1 MGGQRQSQSKD
12 LQVEESLG
20 AGPQGRLVHRE
31 PFRELDF
38 VLSVKGN
45 MVGDKD

>member
-1 MGGQRQSQSKD
+1 MGGQRQSQSED
-12 LQVEESLG
+12 LQAEESLG
-20 AGPQGRLVHRE
+20 AGPQGRLVH
-31 PFRELDF
+31 RELDF